1 MSITPKHQ
9 LTFRIGQD
17 DSIAHMSLSQSI
29 LSKPLPQSPKGRAEC
44 ISVGRTLPLSP
55 EQISNQ
61 DEVCLCKVDKDTS
74 DTSLRRY
81 TDTGNAP
88 IDPRI
93 LPPTSFGAQRRP
105 SLTPCFELTA
115 SSGLRGCR
123 FRRSPRDRR
132 EMVFNNS
139 VALQSVRP
147 KHKVQAGEP
156 DDVPAAGVAL
166 APAWQQEPVGTV
178 QRVRH
183 TMGLCPRILVTH
195 LQQGDCND
203 IR

>member
-1 MSITPKHQ
+1 MKFVCAK
-9 LTFRIGQD
+9 LTRTHRILAFADILTQPRSTQEFYLRRVLVRSAGQ
-17 DSIAHMSLSQSI
+17 AL
-29 LSKPLPQSPKGRAEC
+29 LPVS
-44 ISVGRTLPLSP
+44 
-55 EQISNQ
+55 
-61 DEVCLCKVDKDTS
+61 
-74 DTSLRRY
+74 SLRP
-81 TDTGNAP
+81 A
-88 IDPRI
+88 
-93 LPPTSFGAQRRP
+93 A
-105 SLTPCFELTA
+105 A
-115 SSGLRGCR
+115 SEDAASAAR
-123 FRRSPRDRR
+123 RDRR

-156 DDVPAAGVAL
+156 DDVPAAGVAF